1 MADPILDV
9 FERAPGVFIT
19 ESASPPPPP
28 AGIPKSTGAIFGVT
42 QTGPV
47 GEAVVVRSFSEWQRI
62 FGEFISDAFPAW
74 KHVKKAFQ
82 NGTTRLVFVRVVH
95 YTDVT
100 DNDSRTSAQATG
112 SIQNDQGTVG
122 TSVADGGNT
131 GDDGAGVAAGSYP
144 GGDDGVYTVEV
155 TTAGALDGSTSEVTI
170 TSDISG
176 DAGPTKL
183 KPQSA
188 TPFAVGALGVTFDL
202 DTGGTDTVLTL
213 GDKWTIPVTAS
224 ATDRIDILSKYDG
237 AFYNDLSVKVAP
249 SSLGVVGE
257 FKVTVVDALEEPV
270 ETTFDNLSLD
280 TLAANY
286 FINIVNN
293 DFTGSEFI
301 RLADT
306 VDTDPVATLQVAA
319 LSAGDSGLVGLVK
332 EDYIGDPTGETGV
345 EGFNQIED
353 NLVIGCPD
361 HDDTSDSAAVTSAVD
376 VFVQA
381 RHNKSFQVKSSRK
394 GQVPAQVKTFQL
406 TTLALDSPFYA
417 LYYPWILDSDD
428 DNVLSP
434 TGAVIGLYARF
445 ADLPQFGIHFS
456 PAGNAATLNGVSGI
470 ERVVGTVNAGILN
483 ENRINLIKAKEGIG
497 VVVFGARTG
506 SITRAADFKYIGE
519 RLNTSFIE
527 RFVEINTEF
536 AVLRPND
543 TVLYQQI
550 TAIVSDF
557 LRNHWLGGALDGSS
571 RDAAF
576 RVICNNEVNTDTTR
590 QAGLVVAKIGIRNKR
605 TAEFIWFNV
614 TQLASGGSTI
624 EEAA

>member
-42 QTGPV
+42 ETGPV
-47 GEAVVVRSFSEWQRI
+47 GEAVVVRSFAEWQRI

-100 DNDSRTSAQATG
+100 DNESRTSAKATTTILDNSGVVAASATG
-112 SIQNDQGTVG
+112 
-122 TSVADGGNT
+122 TST
-131 GDDGAGVAAGSYP
+131 GDDGAGAS
-144 GGDDGVYTVEV
+144 GGTYGGRADAIYTIAVS
-155 TTAGALDGSTSEVTI
+155 TAGAFDGVVGELSI
-170 TSDISG
+170 TSDNPN
-176 DAGPTKL
+176 DAGPFL
-183 KPQSA
+183 VKPTSTVA
-188 TPFAVGALGVTFDL
+188 FNVGTLGVTLALTD
-202 DTGGTDTVLTL
+202 GGDGVLTA
-213 GDKWTIPVTAS
+213 GDDWTIGVTAS
-224 ATDRIDILSKYDG
+224 VASRIDVESKYDG
-237 AFYNDLSVKVAP
+237 DVYNDFEIRPEV
-249 SSLGVVGE
+249 SSLGVAGE
-257 FKVTVVDALEEPV
+257 FKITVVDSANLPI
-270 ETTFDNLSLD
+270 ETVWDNLSLD
-280 TLAANY
+280 TEAANY
-286 FINIVNN
+286 FVTIVNN
-293 DFTGSEFI
+293 DFTGSDII
-301 RLADT
+301 RL
-306 VDTDPVATLQVAA
+306 VDTANVNPVILPQENAPFAN
-319 LSAGDSGLVGLVK
+319 GDAGLVGLVK

-353 NLVIGCPD
+353 NLVIGSPD
-361 HDDTSDSAAVTSAVD
+361 HDDTSDSAAVTRAID
-376 VFVQA
+376 VFIQV
-381 RHNKSFQVKSSRK
+381 RHNKSFQVKSSKK
-394 GQVPAQVKTFQL
+394 GQVPEQVKTFQL

-428 DNVLSP
+428 DNALSP

-506 SITRAADFKYIGE
+506 AITRAADFKFIGE

-557 LRNHWLGGALDGSS
+557 LRNHWLTGALDGASQS
-571 RDAAF
+571 AAF